1 MNPNWDALTPTSLE
15 WLTRLAPS
23 TQSTQSTQ
31 HRPRRGFCGFLILGE
46 GRDVAVEI
54 GDHISGSLSERG
66 QEMTRGPGWDK
77 IGVEEQFFRK
87 LEFHDGRN
95 QVPIF
100 EVPQENH
107 DGTTRKFICFLMGE
121 SV

>member
-1 MNPNWDALTPTSLE
+1 MTSLSKLVTTSLE
-15 WLTRLAPS
+15 VSR
-23 TQSTQSTQ
+23 
-31 HRPRRGFCGFLILGE
+31 
-46 GRDVAVEI
+46 
-54 GDHISGSLSERG
+54 SGG